1 VQRLLTNIFKP
12 DRSKRD
18 SQQVTTHVDH
28 LSFQLVDEMHLIWDA
43 SPFLHR
49 AQELVKNTIDERA
62 DYNTAESDRDRP
74 VKKGAARR

>member
-1 VQRLLTNIFKP
+1 M
-12 DRSKRD
+12 
-18 SQQVTTHVDH
+18 HVDH
-28 LSFQLVDEMHLIWDA
+28 LPFQLVDEMHLIWDA

-49 AQELVKNTIDERA
+49 AQELVKDAIDERA